1 MNKVLKRT
9 LVLLLCVTLFIGDN
23 ATHIFAAEAE
33 NTEETAEIVDDAC
46 DDLVESSV
54 EEGLGVSDED
64 NISLGEEKIV
74 VEKITDKEADTIGYE
89 EEILENDVF
98 DEKET
103 NEVALQSNYSP
114 FYWPIPGVTYWTTY
128 DNHNGIDIPCGMGTD
143 VYAAKAGTVVK
154 VWNGCTHVSACCT
167 ENDGF
172 GNGVVIAHD
181 DGTMTEY
188 AHLTLNSIAVS
199 QGQRVSAATYLGK
212 SGSSGNSTGPHLHF
226 GIRAGASTYNGFW
239 KATVLNASPQAGVVD
254 YYYTTDHVPVGGFD
268 AVIGGPGTITVGGWA
283 YDEDHP
289 NSPINVDVYLD
300 GEAGHGTFLGTVKQ
314 SKYRSDLASFLPSGN
329 FGFEVT
335 FSGISQGNHSVYV
348 YAINPDSNNHKLLG
362 SKIVT
367 VIPQNWNITNINS
380 AVTAIDLN
388 NGTYTVTTTFN
399 SDLDVSKVQFPTWTE
414 KNGQDDIVSDWRNSS
429 KCKGTVT
436 KLSDGRYQAV
446 HTEKLS
452 EHNNERGA
460 YITHIYAFD
469 QYGREKKLSEVGQSL
484 DNIRLTGM
492 KVNDSLMMCLPNKT
506 YDVGLTFSPSNAS
519 NKIVKWKTD
528 NINVASCENGKLVTK
543 NAGTATIT
551 GTSDDGGYVVSF
563 VAYVAKDAVTYDS
576 TSEYGVAY
584 ILNGGTNSS
593 SNNSSYKKGTTCTL
607 AAASKTGYSFL
618 GWYDYFSDKK
628 ITSVSGRSTIVY
640 AKWNPVNYQI
650 TYNLNG
656 GAWTQGTI
664 AIQNY
669 TVESSNISLATPAKQ
684 YYSFG
689 GWYTE
694 STLQNRVTNI
704 NASSA
709 RNYTLYAKWNPIV
722 HSITYYMN
730 DTNADKAV
738 LGKNHVTSFE
748 EAKATT
754 LVNPT
759 REGFV
764 FEGYYKK
771 NPNSADFNAQTDRIT
786 VISKGTSSNLNI
798 YAKWKEN
805 TYKIAYNANG
815 GKFIGTLT
823 PSTYRYTDNVAIC
836 SATAVMDRAGY
847 VFKGWNTNN
856 KGTGTHYQAGSNV
869 SRLTKT
875 NGTTVTLYAEW
886 ELLEYPINYYLNGGL
901 QPVDIN
907 GVIANPSTHNV
918 NTVITLKNPE
928 RLGYTF
934 DGWFSTSNFSGGKV
948 TKIPK
953 SDQEINLYAK
963 WTENTYKLSYNAN
976 GGKFIGTISAATY
989 KYTDNVLLCSNGV
1002 LQNRAGYKFLGWNT
1016 KNNGTGIHYDAGEKV
1031 VGLSSKKGGSVTLYA
1046 EWELI
1051 EYPIVYYLNGGTQ
1064 QTDKNGNALNPA
1076 THNITKAISLKNP
1089 LRDGYIFDGW
1099 FASAD
1104 YSGGKITNIPKSDQ
1118 KITLYAKWTE
1128 YSYKLSYNANG
1139 GKFIGTITPET
1150 LRYTQNV
1157 TICSQGVLLNRNG
1170 YTFTGWNTRKDGKG
1184 THYEAGITNSGLGTK
1199 NGANVVLYAE
1209 WKLIEYPITYVLNG
1223 GSQPLDSAGK
1233 SLNPSSHTIAAAVSL
1248 KNPARTGYVFN
1259 GWYATSDFTGGK
1271 ITSIPKSDQPITVYA
1286 KWTPITYKIVFN
1298 SNGGKGSMTT
1308 MSSCVYDV
1316 TYSLPLNSFIAPGTG
1331 NYNFHGWNT
1340 NKNGTGTA
1348 YEDMGMIRNL
1358 ASKNGAT
1365 VTLYAQW
1372 TSAWVLESEVP
1383 AGAVIVDNKWEYT
1396 EKEWITSKQTS
1407 VSGYTL
1413 DSSKTETTYG
1423 NWSAW
1428 SETPIT
1434 ASATK
1439 DVKTENR
1446 NRNIT
1451 MYRLGYVSG
1460 MDRDTGR
1467 WYYYS
1472 SEELYSVFNGA
1483 AFNTYENCYVELS
1496 ADQVNRLTVVRNNG
1510 GEGPYLDC
1518 RQFNGSDYDGYSYD
1532 GRILYKKSSYTS
1544 SQNYTVYASRDIIKT
1559 YYLYKNV
1566 DKVSSTKVTAN
1577 SNISNVKHYVKYR

>member
-1 MNKVLKRT
+1 MKNIVKRT
-9 LVLLLCVTLFIGDN
+9 LVLLLCVALIIGDN
-23 ATHIFAAEAE
+23 ATHIFAAEISGEGQEIQDASDKVNQGEDNQDEDNQDGDGQLDSTLNRGDCFEEKEDSDNDELMVYSVDLPIESSE
-33 NTEETAEIVDDAC
+33 NEENEDLNEVLVTEEALLGIDVSMYNSFIYDDRWKHGIFFNNGTSKKISPHSSWGCRAYAEDFAWMFYNTSNLENCPRFYDVNEIRRGDAICTTNIGGIHWFVVLGREGNKLYTAEGNYIEKVRITDIGYVVSTKMDSLNTFSYGVHLEAAVPTYAPPSIESAQISNIDKINGKYDVTVVAKTEGGMNAIVVETWSEANGQ
-46 DDLVESSV
+46 DDLVSKSCSLTD
-54 EEGLGVSDED
+54 LGGNRYKGVFTVKISDH
-64 NISLGEEKIV
+64 N
-74 VEKITDKEADTIGYE
+74 
-89 EEILENDVF
+89 
-98 DEKET
+98 
-103 NEVALQSNYSP
+103 NERGKY
-114 FYWPIPGVTYWTTY
+114 TTY
-128 DNHNGIDIPCGMGTD
+128 VN
-143 VYAAKAGTVVK
+143 VYDKKDKHAFV
-154 VWNGCTHVSACCT
+154 N
-167 ENDGF
+167 
-172 GNGVVIAHD
+172 
-181 DGTMTEY
+181 
-188 AHLTLNSIAVS
+188 
-199 QGQRVSAATYLGK
+199 LG
-212 SGSSGNSTGPHLHF
+212 
-226 GIRAGASTYNGFW
+226 
-239 KATVLNASPQAGVVD
+239 
-254 YYYTTDHVPVGGFD
+254 TTDLTP
-268 AVIGGPGTITVGGWA
+268 P
-283 YDEDHP
+283 
-289 NSPINVDVYLD
+289 
-300 GEAGHGTFLGTVKQ
+300 
-314 SKYRSDLASFLPSGN
+314 
-329 FGFEVT
+329 
-335 FSGISQGNHSVYV
+335 
-348 YAINPDSNNHKLLG
+348 
-362 SKIVT
+362 
-367 VIPQNWNITNINS
+367 NWNIKNINS

-847 VFKGWNTNN
+847 AFKGWNTNN

-1184 THYEAGITNSGLGTK
+1184 THYEAGITTSGLGTK

-1223 GSQPLDSAGK
+1223 GSQPLDSSGK

-1271 ITSIPKSDQPITVYA
+1271 ITSIPKSDQPITLYA
-1286 KWTPITYKIVFN
+1286 KWTPISYKIVFN
-1298 SNGGKGSMTT
+1298 ANGGKGSMTT
-1308 MSSCVYDV
+1308 MNSCVYDV
-1316 TYSLPLNSFIAPGTG
+1316 TYSLPSNSFIAPGTG

-1496 ADQVNRLTVVRNNG
+1496 ADQVNSLTVVRNNG